1 MKINEYFYRLKG
13 EDDFVT
19 KNHMHNEIE
28 MIHVISG
35 SGTVLK
41 DDRLYLLQ
49 DQFLYIIDSRK
60 PHIVN
65 PSACDDYIRN
75 KIVVDADSFFA
86 TCKILGLESIA
97 QKILTL
103 PPISTDSLPEID
115 QLFKKITAS
124 CSNASS
130 EGNGFACGYLIELIQ
145 LVTSA
150 EKTKQETR
158 STAPIIRDALD
169 LIMKKNGMTTLSEIS
184 AELHISKYYL
194 CHLFKEEIG
203 ITLSEYLAEKR
214 FETCVFYLTETY
226 EPLEKIAI
234 LCGFSGAPS
243 LTRFF
248 KRKSGI
254 CPKDYRK
261 QNSKLII

>member
-1 MKINEYFYRLKG
+1 MKINEYFYHLKG
-13 EDDFVT
+13 KDDFVT

-28 MIHVISG
+28 LIQIIAG

-41 DDRLYLLQ
+41 DDELYLLQ
-49 DQFLYIIDSRK
+49 EQCLYIIDSRK

-75 KIVVDADSFFA
+75 KIVVDADSFFS
-86 TCKILGLESIA
+86 TCNLLGLTNIA
-97 QKILTL
+97 QQMLSL
-103 PPISTDSLPEID
+103 PPIPTDTMPEFD
-115 QLFKKITAS
+115 QLFKKITKV
-124 CSNASS
+124 CT
-130 EGNGFACGYLIELIQ
+130 EGTPESNGFACGYILELMQ
-145 LVTSA
+145 LAVSA
-150 EKTKQETR
+150 EKTKKDTK
-158 STAPIIRDALD
+158 STAPLIRDALEY
-169 LIMKKNGMTTLSEIS
+169 IMKKNGMTTLSEIS

-226 EPLEKIAI
+226 EPLEKIAT
-234 LCGFSGAPS
+234 LCGFSGPPS

-254 CPKDYRK
+254 CPKDFRK
-261 QNSKLII
+261 QNSKISG

>member
-1 MKINEYFYRLKG
+1 MKITEYFHHLKG
-13 EDDFVT
+13 KDDFVT

-41 DDRLYLLQ
+41 DDQLYLLQ

-65 PSACDDYIRN
+65 PSTCDDYIRN
-75 KIVVDADSFFA
+75 KIVVDADTFFA
-86 TCKILGLESIA
+86 TCNQLGLTTAAEQLLS
-97 QKILTL
+97 L
-103 PPISTDSLPEID
+103 PPIPTDNIPEID
-115 QLFKKITAS
+115 RLFKKVADA
-124 CSNASS
+124 CSEESPEAK
-130 EGNGFACGYLIELIQ
+130 GFACGHVLELMR
-145 LVTSA
+145 LASSA
-150 EKTKQETR
+150 AEHKKPVDN
-158 STAPIIRDALD
+158 TAPLIREALD
-169 LIMKKNGMTTLSEIS
+169 FIMKQNGMTTLSEIS

-194 CHLFKEEIG
+194 CHLFKKEIG
-203 ITLSEYLAEKR
+203 ITLSDYLAEKR
-214 FETCVFYLTETY
+214 FEKCVYYLTETY
-226 EPLEKIAI
+226 EPLEKIAT
-234 LCGFSGAPS
+234 LCGFSGSPS

-261 QNSKLII
+261 QQRK